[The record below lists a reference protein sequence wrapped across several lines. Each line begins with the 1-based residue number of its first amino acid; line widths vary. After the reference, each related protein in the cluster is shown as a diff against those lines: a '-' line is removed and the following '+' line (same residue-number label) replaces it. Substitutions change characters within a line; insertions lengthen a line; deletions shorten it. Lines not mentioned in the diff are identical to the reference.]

1 MVCTPNKKAMETP
14 VTKEVQKTMRC
25 EREGPIMD
33 SYARMS
39 THLLSPLMEYDEDNH
54 SSFVGSYAKFEPCE
68 YVWYDVEVTNPDGV
82 SIVNSRIGSVN
93 NTAGL
98 YAIVGP
104 MGLSAHVA

>member
-1 MVCTPNKKAMETP
+1 MACTPSKKAMETP
-14 VTKEVQKTMRC
+14 ATKEVQKTMRC
-25 EREGPIMD
+25 ERDDPMMD

-39 THLLSPLMEYDEDNH
+39 THLLSPLMEYDEDNP
-54 SSFVGSYAKFEPCE
+54 SSFVGSYTKFEPCE
-68 YVWYDVEVTNPDGV
+68 YVWYDVEVTNKEGT

-104 MGLSAHVA
+104 MGLSNRAV